1 MIDKLY
7 FKNYKSFKDK
17 QEIVFKPITVVIG
30 KNSSGKSAVVKLP
43 TLLETSLLGKYD
55 DPLLLNNNGVELG
68 AEFRD
73 LIYGRDIGS
82 LELSIQ
88 ENNNLLDIEITSGV
102 KDADFPKIRKWQYN
116 DILKLSYDDKKDE
129 YFDEFTK
136 QNYKI
141 EFSGFNITNIKPDVK
156 NTSLD
161 ISLNTNYV
169 GPFREIP
176 KRTYNISG
184 SSKTLKVGNYG
195 ENAYQILINDYVK
208 KGGELLKQVSDWYED
223 NFDGWGIQI
232 NDSSKPDYKIELVRN
247 NPKFSINIKDVGEGM
262 TQALPIVVSAFIEDK
277 KEVLTILEQPE
288 LHLHP
293 AAHGN
298 LAELLALSSKTSNK
312 RFLIE
317 THSQNFILRLR
328 RLVAEGIIDKNNLAI
343 YFVDYD
349 SENNSSLL
357 KQIEVKRDGSVS
369 FWPKNI
375 FSETLDETL
384 AIRSAQLKMLEND
397 N

>member
-1 MIDKLY
+1 MIDILH

-17 QEIVFKPITVVIG
+17 QEIIFKPITVIMG

-43 TLLETSLLGKYD
+43 TMLEISLKGNFDEPVILD
-55 DPLLLNNNGVELG
+55 NNGVELG

-73 LIYGRDIGS
+73 LVYGREIGS
-82 LELSIQ
+82 LELSLF
-88 ENNNLLDIEITSGV
+88 ENKNSLKVEIASGV
-102 KDADFPKIRKWQYN
+102 KDEDFPKIRKWQYN
-116 DILKLSYDDKKDE
+116 NVLNLSYNDIKDE
-129 YFDEFTK
+129 YFDKFTK
-136 QNYKI
+136 QSYKV
-141 EFSGFNITNIKPDVK
+141 EFSGFNITNIKPIVKDV
-156 NTSLD
+156 N
-161 ISLNTNYV
+161 INIELNTNYV

-176 KRTYNISG
+176 ERTYSFKG
-184 SSKTLKVGNYG
+184 SSKILKVGNKG

-208 KGGELLKQVSDWYED
+208 KEGKLLKKVSDWYEN

-232 NDSSKPDYKIELVRN
+232 NDKSKPDYKIELVRKK
-247 NPKFSINIKDVGEGM
+247 PAFSVNIKDVGEGM
-262 TQALPIVVSAFIEDK
+262 TQALPIVVSAFLEDK

-298 LAELLALSSKTSNK
+298 LAELLALSSKITNK
-312 RFLIE
+312 KFLIE

-328 RLVAEGIIDKNNLAI
+328 RLVAEGRIEKGNLAL
-343 YFVDYD
+343 YFVEYNTESNT
-349 SENNSSLL
+349 SEL
-357 KQIEVKRDGSVS
+357 KQIDVNRDGSVS

-384 AIRSAQLKMLEND
+384 AIRNAQLKMSKND

>member
-1 MIDKLY
+1 MIDILY

-17 QEIVFKPITVVIG
+17 QEIAFKPITVVIG
-30 KNSSGKSAVVKLP
+30 KNSYEKSAVVKLP

-73 LIYGRDIGS
+73 LIYGREIGS
-82 LELSIQ
+82 LELSIK
-88 ENNNLLDIEITSGV
+88 ENNNLLDVEITSGV
-102 KDADFPKIRKWQYN
+102 KDSDFPKIRKWQYN

-136 QNYKI
+136 QNYQI
-141 EFSGFNITNIKPDVK
+141 EFSGFKITNIKPEVK

-184 SSKTLKVGNYG
+184 SSKTLKVGNNG

-208 KGGELLKQVSDWYED
+208 KGGKLLKQVSEWYEN

-298 LAELLALSSKTSNK
+298 LAELLALSSKSSNK
-312 RFLIE
+312 KFLIE

-349 SENNSSLL
+349 SKNNSSLL
-357 KQIEVKRDGSVS
+357 KQIEVNRDGSVS

-384 AIRSAQLKMLEND
+384 AIRNAQLKMLEND

>member
-73 LIYGRDIGS
+73 LIYGREIGS
-82 LELSIQ
+82 LELSIK
-88 ENNNLLDIEITSGV
+88 ENNNLLDVEITSGV
-102 KDADFPKIRKWQYN
+102 KDSDFPKIRKWQYN

-136 QNYKI
+136 QNYQI
-141 EFSGFNITNIKPDVK
+141 EFSGFKITNIKPEVK

-208 KGGELLKQVSDWYED
+208 KGGKLLKQVSDWYEN

-328 RLVAEGIIDKNNLAI
+328 RLVAEGIIDRNSLAI

-349 SENNSSLL
+349 SKNNSSVL
-357 KQIEVKRDGSVS
+357 KQIEVNRDGSVS